1 MRPIFRLS
9 LILLALFLAIAPAM
23 TLAQVAGSSTTTTT
37 TGPATTGGSATAP
50 NGSSSTTDKTTTTDG
65 SSTTTT
71 TTGNVPW
78 VWIVVGAIVIVG
90 IIGIVAASNRSNTT
104 RIVS

>member
-23 TLAQVAGSSTTTTT
+23 TLAQATNTTGQTTTTT
-37 TGPATTGGSATAP
+37 TGPATTGGSTATAP
-50 NGSSSTTDKTTTTDG
+50 NATTGTTTEKSTTTD
-65 SSTTTT
+65 TTTS
-71 TTGNVPW
+71 NVPW
-78 VWIVVGAIVIVG
+78 LWIAVGAIVLIAIVG
-90 IIGIVAASNRSNTT
+90 MVVASNRGSDTT